1 MITVWWILVNV
12 MIAIVLEI
20 YGSVSG
26 EVDAKFDNINVRQKL
41 YKILKDDDPD
51 AMKRKLDEVQETL
64 TKLQAHVNER
74 QQSAKSE
81 AVIRYT
87 EKAQSLASNEEIS
100 IADMNSLNSVETAT
114 VKTQPSFELDDLDQ
128 DTDQIPEYRFTNLS

>member
-26 EVDAKFDNINVRQKL
+26 EVDAKFDNIKVRQKL
-41 YKILKDDDPD
+41 YKILKDDDPA

-74 QQSAKSE
+74 Q
-81 AVIRYT
+81 
-87 EKAQSLASNEEIS
+87 
-100 IADMNSLNSVETAT
+100 
-114 VKTQPSFELDDLDQ
+114 
-128 DTDQIPEYRFTNLS
+128 

>member
-1 MITVWWILVNV
+1 MNV

-26 EVDAKFDNINVRQKL
+26 EVDAKFDNIKVRQKL
-41 YKILKDDDPD
+41 YKILKDDDPA

-64 TKLQAHVNER
+64 TKLQAHVDER

-87 EKAQSLASNEEIS
+87 EAAQSLEGNEEIS
-100 IADMNSLNSVETAT
+100 IADMNSINSVEPAT
-114 VKTQPSFELDDLDQ
+114 VKA
-128 DTDQIPEYRFTNLS
+128 